1 MQGSVAPQVVQR
13 DSQMLPPDRAG
24 GVQSLPQQELFEQLH
39 TSEQG
44 LTEQEAQRRLW
55 EIGPNETVGVRNT
68 TAIVQLLRLFLNP
81 LIIILLLASCVS
93 AFLGDVINA
102 SIIVTMVLL
111 GVSLNFIQTYRSQRV
126 VERLRAG
133 VAPTATVLRNGRW
146 AELPRRVL
154 VPGDVIRLAA
164 GDLVPADAHLLQA
177 VDLHVQ
183 QAALTGESMPVE
195 KRAGDQKT
203 TSQNLAEAPTSVC
216 LGTSVVSGSATALI
230 TATGRNTAF
239 GDIVER
245 LAHRPPE
252 TEFERGI
259 RRFGF
264 LILQTVFFLILFVF
278 LAGVAFHHPL
288 FESVLF
294 AIALAV
300 GLTPEFLPMITTVTL
315 GQGAAR
321 MAKQKV
327 IVKHLESMQNFG
339 SIDVLCS
346 DKTGTLTSGNMALDQ
361 HLDLHEQPSERVLL
375 FAYLNSLYET
385 GIKSPLDAAIMQ
397 HESLDVSAY

>member
-1 MQGSVAPQVVQR
+1 
-13 DSQMLPPDRAG
+13 
-24 GVQSLPQQELFEQLH
+24 
-39 TSEQG
+39 
-44 LTEQEAQRRLW
+44 
-55 EIGPNETVGVRNT
+55 
-68 TAIVQLLRLFLNP
+68 
-81 LIIILLLASCVS
+81 
-93 AFLGDVINA
+93 
-102 SIIVTMVLL
+102 MVLL

-133 VAPTATVLRNGRW
+133 VAPTATVLRNGSW
-146 AELPRRVL
+146 AEMSRRVL

-164 GDLVPADAHLLQA
+164 GDLVPADARLLQA

-195 KRAGDQKT
+195 KRTGDQNT
-203 TSQNLAEAPTSVC
+203 TSQNLAEAPNNVC

-230 TATGRNTAF
+230 TATGRKTAF

-252 TEFERGI
+252 TELERGI
-259 RRFGF
+259 RRFG
-264 LILQTVFFLILFVF
+264 FLILFVF

-346 DKTGTLTSGNMALDQ
+346 DKTGTLTTGEMARSAALDPQ
-361 HLDLHEQPSERVLL
+361 GNPSERVSL
-375 FAYLNSLYET
+375 FAYLNSFLQT
-385 GIKSPLDAAIMQ
+385 GTENA
-397 HESLDVSAY
+397 